1 MNILK
6 EIAAYAVK
14 RVQQAERKMPLE
26 TVKEQALTLPGK
38 EFVFEY
44 ALRKPELSF
53 ICECKKASPSKG
65 MIAEDFP
72 YLKIAQEYEQAG
84 ADCISVL
91 TEPKYFLGND
101 SYLQEIA
108 QAVFIPCLRKDFIV
122 APYMIY
128 EARVLGAAAVLLICS
143 LLTEKE
149 LAEYLE
155 ICEGLGMSALV
166 EVHNAAE
173 ISMAIHAGARIIGV
187 NNRNLS
193 DFSVDMDNSSRLR
206 ELVPPEI
213 LFVAES
219 GIKTAADVQTMREI
233 GADAVLI
240 GELLMRAENRSA
252 MLAELR
258 RGR

>member
-14 RVQQAERKMPLE
+14 RVQQAESKIPLE
-26 TVKEQALTLPGK
+26 AIKEQALALPGK
-38 EFVFEY
+38 EFVFEH

-65 MIAEDFP
+65 IIAEDFP

-91 TEPKYFLGND
+91 TEPKYFLGDD
-101 SYLQEIA
+101 SYLQKIA
-108 QAVFIPCLRKDFIV
+108 QAVSVPCLRKDFVV

-149 LAEYLE
+149 LSEYLE
-155 ICEGLGMSALV
+155 ICDSLGMSALV

-173 ISMAIHAGARIIGV
+173 ISMAIYAGVRIIGV

-193 DFSVDMDNSSRLR
+193 DFSVDMANSGRLR

-219 GIKTAADVQTMREI
+219 GIKTAADVQTVREI

>member
-1 MNILK
+1 MNIIN

-14 RVQQAERKMPLE
+14 RVQQAESKIPLDA
-26 TVKEQALTLPGK
+26 VKEQALALPGK
-38 EFVFEY
+38 EFVFEH

-65 MIAEDFP
+65 IIAEHFP

-91 TEPKYFLGND
+91 TEPKYFLGDD

-108 QAVFIPCLRKDFIV
+108 QAVSVPCLRKDFVV

-155 ICEGLGMSALV
+155 ICDSLGMSALV

-193 DFSVDMDNSSRLR
+193 DFSVDMANSNRLR

-213 LFVAES
+213 VFVAES

-233 GADAVLI
+233 EADGVLI
-240 GELLMRAENRSA
+240 GELLMRADNRSA

>member
-14 RVQQAERKMPLE
+14 RVQQAESKIPLDA
-26 TVKEQALTLPGK
+26 VKEQALALPGK
-38 EFVFEY
+38 EFVFEH

-65 MIAEDFP
+65 IIADDFP
-72 YLKIAQEYEQAG
+72 YLKIAQEYELAG

-108 QAVFIPCLRKDFIV
+108 QAVSAPCLRKDFVV
-122 APYMIY
+122 ASYMIY

-143 LLTEKE
+143 LLTEKK

-155 ICEGLGMSALV
+155 ICESLGMSALV

-193 DFSVDMDNSSRLR
+193 DFSVDMANSNRLR

-219 GIKTAADVQTMREI
+219 GIKTAADVQALRKI

>member
-1 MNILK
+1 MNIIN

-14 RVQQAERKMPLE
+14 RVQQAESKIPLE
-26 TVKEQALTLPGK
+26 VIKEQALALPGK
-38 EFVFEY
+38 KFIFEY

-65 MIAEDFP
+65 IIAEDFP
-72 YLKIAQEYEQAG
+72 YLKIAQEYEKAG

-91 TEPKYFLGND
+91 TEPKYFLGDD

-108 QAVFIPCLRKDFIV
+108 QAVSVPCLRKDFVV

-143 LLTEKE
+143 LLTEKK

-193 DFSVDMDNSSRLR
+193 DFSVDIANSSRLR

-219 GIKTAADVQTMREI
+219 GIKTAADIQTMREI

>member
-14 RVQQAERKMPLE
+14 RVQQAESKIPLE
-26 TVKEQALTLPGK
+26 AVKEQALALPGK
-38 EFVFEY
+38 EFVFEH

-65 MIAEDFP
+65 IIADDFP
-72 YLKIAQEYEQAG
+72 YLKIAKEYEQAG

-91 TEPKYFLGND
+91 TEPKYFLGDD

-108 QAVFIPCLRKDFIV
+108 QAVSVPCLRKDFVV

-149 LAEYLE
+149 LSEYLT
-155 ICEGLGMSALV
+155 ICDSLGISALV
-166 EVHNAAE
+166 EAHNAAE
-173 ISMAIHAGARIIGV
+173 INMAIHAGARIIGV

-193 DFSVDMDNSSRLR
+193 DFSVDMANSNRLR

-219 GIKTAADVQTMREI
+219 GIKTAADVQILREI

-240 GELLMRAENRSA
+240 GELMMRAENRST
-252 MLAELR
+252 MLVELR

>member
-1 MNILK
+1 MNIIN

-14 RVQQAERKMPLE
+14 RVQQAESKIPLDA
-26 TVKEQALTLPGK
+26 VKEQALALPGK
-38 EFVFEY
+38 EFVFEH

-65 MIAEDFP
+65 IIAEDFP
-72 YLKIAQEYEQAG
+72 YLKIAKEYEQAG

-91 TEPKYFLGND
+91 TEPEYFLGDN

-108 QAVFIPCLRKDFIV
+108 QAVSLPCLRKDFII

-155 ICEGLGMSALV
+155 ICDSLGMSALV

-193 DFSVDMDNSSRLR
+193 DFSVDMANSGRLR

-219 GIKTAADVQTMREI
+219 GIKTAADVQTVREI

>member
-6 EIAAYAVK
+6 EITAYAVK
-14 RVQQAERKMPLE
+14 RVQQAESKIPLDA
-26 TVKEQALTLPGK
+26 VKEQALALPGK
-38 EFVFEY
+38 EFVFEH

-65 MIAEDFP
+65 IIAEYFP

-91 TEPKYFLGND
+91 TEPKYFLGDD

-108 QAVFIPCLRKDFIV
+108 KAVSVPCLRKDFVV
-122 APYMIY
+122 APYMLY
-128 EARVLGAAAVLLICS
+128 EARVLGAAAILLICS

-149 LAEYLE
+149 LAEYLA
-155 ICEGLGMSALV
+155 ICDSLGMSALV

-173 ISMAIHAGARIIGV
+173 VSMAIHAGARIIGV

-193 DFSVDMDNSSRLR
+193 DFSVDMANSSRLR

-219 GIKTAADVQTMREI
+219 GIKTAADVQILREI

-240 GELLMRAENRSA
+240 GELLMRADNRSA

-258 RGR
+258 RRR

>member
-1 MNILK
+1 MNILN

-14 RVQQAERKMPLE
+14 RVQQAESKMPLE
-26 TVKEQALTLPGK
+26 AIKEQALTLPGK
-38 EFVFEY
+38 EFVFEH

-65 MIAEDFP
+65 IIADDFP

-101 SYLQEIA
+101 SYLQEIV
-108 QAVFIPCLRKDFIV
+108 QAVSVPCLRKDFVV

-149 LAEYLE
+149 LSEYLA
-155 ICEGLGMSALV
+155 ICDSLGISALV

-173 ISMAIHAGARIIGV
+173 INMAIHAGVRIIGV

-193 DFSVDMDNSSRLR
+193 DFSVDMANSNRLR

-219 GIKTAADVQTMREI
+219 GIKTAADVQALRKI

-240 GELLMRAENRSA
+240 GELMMRAENRSA

>member
-1 MNILK
+1 MNILN

-14 RVQQAERKMPLE
+14 RVQQAESKMPLE
-26 TVKEQALTLPGK
+26 AMKEQALALPGK
-38 EFVFEY
+38 EFVFEH

-65 MIAEDFP
+65 IIADDFP

-91 TEPKYFLGND
+91 TEHKYFLGDD

-108 QAVFIPCLRKDFIV
+108 HAVSVPCLRKDFV
-122 APYMIY
+122 VVPYMIY

-193 DFSVDMDNSSRLR
+193 DFSVDMANSSRLR

-219 GIKTAADVQTMREI
+219 GIKTAADIQTMREI

-240 GELLMRAENRSA
+240 GELLIRAENRSA

>member
-14 RVQQAERKMPLE
+14 RVQQAESKMPLE
-26 TVKEQALTLPGK
+26 AMKEQALALQGK
-38 EFVFEY
+38 KFIFEH

-65 MIAEDFP
+65 IIAEDFP

-91 TEPKYFLGND
+91 TEPKYFLGDN

-108 QAVFIPCLRKDFIV
+108 QAVTVPCLRKDFVV
-122 APYMIY
+122 APYMLY

-155 ICEGLGMSALV
+155 ICDSLGMSALV
-166 EVHNAAE
+166 EAHNAAE

-193 DFSVDMDNSSRLR
+193 DFSVDMANSSRLR
-206 ELVPPEI
+206 ELIPPEI

-219 GIKTAADVQTMREI
+219 GIKTVADVQILREI

>member
-14 RVQQAERKMPLE
+14 RVQQAECKIPLE
-26 TVKEQALTLPGK
+26 AIKEQALALPGK
-38 EFVFEY
+38 EFVFEH

-65 MIAEDFP
+65 IIAEDFP

-84 ADCISVL
+84 ADCISIL
-91 TEPKYFLGND
+91 TEPKYFLGDD

-108 QAVFIPCLRKDFIV
+108 QAVSVPCLRKDFV
-122 APYMIY
+122 VSPYMLY

-149 LAEYLE
+149 LSEYLE
-155 ICEGLGMSALV
+155 ICDSLGMSALV

-193 DFSVDMDNSSRLR
+193 DFSVDMANSSRLR

-219 GIKTAADVQTMREI
+219 GIKTAADVQALREI

-240 GELLMRAENRSA
+240 GELLMRAENRNA
-252 MLAELR
+252 MLTELR

>member
-6 EIAAYAVK
+6 EIAVYAVK
-14 RVQQAERKMPLE
+14 RVQQAESKIPLE
-26 TVKEQALTLPGK
+26 AIKEQVLALPGK
-38 EFVFEY
+38 EFIFEH

-65 MIAEDFP
+65 IIAEDFP

-108 QAVFIPCLRKDFIV
+108 QAVSAPCLRKDFIV

-149 LAEYLE
+149 LSEYLE
-155 ICEGLGMSALV
+155 ICDSLGMSALV
-166 EVHNAAE
+166 EAHNAAE

-193 DFSVDMDNSSRLR
+193 DFSVDMANSSRLR
-206 ELVPPEI
+206 ELIPPEI

-219 GIKTAADVQTMREI
+219 GIKTVADIQTMREI

-240 GELLMRAENRSA
+240 GELMMRAENRST

-258 RGR
+258 RGI

>member
-6 EIAAYAVK
+6 EIAAYAIK
-14 RVQQAERKMPLE
+14 RVQQAERKMSLE
-26 TVKEQALTLPGK
+26 AVKEQALALPGK
-38 EFVFEY
+38 KFIFEY

-65 MIAEDFP
+65 IIAENFP

-91 TEPKYFLGND
+91 TEPKYFFGND

-108 QAVFIPCLRKDFIV
+108 QVVSAPCLRKDFIV

-149 LAEYLE
+149 LSEYLE
-155 ICEGLGMSALV
+155 ICDSLGMSALV
-166 EVHNAAE
+166 EAHNAAE
-173 ISMAIHAGARIIGV
+173 VSMAIHAGARIIGV

-193 DFSVDMDNSSRLR
+193 DFSVDMANSSRLR
-206 ELVPPEI
+206 ELILPEI

-219 GIKTAADVQTMREI
+219 GIKTAADVQALREI

-240 GELLMRAENRSA
+240 GELLMRAENRNA
-252 MLAELR
+252 MLTELR

>member
-26 TVKEQALTLPGK
+26 TVKEQALALPGK

-44 ALRKPELSF
+44 VLRKPELSF

-65 MIAEDFP
+65 IIADDFP

-84 ADCISVL
+84 VDCISVL
-91 TEPKYFLGND
+91 TEPKYFLGDD

-108 QAVFIPCLRKDFIV
+108 QAVSVPCLRKDFVI

-128 EARVLGAAAVLLICS
+128 EAKVLGAAAVLLICS

-149 LAEYLE
+149 LSEYLA
-155 ICEGLGMSALV
+155 ICDSLGISALV
-166 EVHNAAE
+166 EAHNAAE
-173 ISMAIHAGARIIGV
+173 INMAIHAGVRIIGV

-193 DFSVDMDNSSRLR
+193 DFSVDMANSNRLR

-219 GIKTAADVQTMREI
+219 GIKTAADVQVLRKI

-240 GELLMRAENRSA
+240 GELMMRAENRSA

>member
-14 RVQQAERKMPLE
+14 RVQQAESKIPLE
-26 TVKEQALTLPGK
+26 AIKEQALALPGK
-38 EFVFEY
+38 EFVFEH

-65 MIAEDFP
+65 IIVEDFP

-91 TEPKYFLGND
+91 TELKYFLGDD

-108 QAVFIPCLRKDFIV
+108 QAVSVPCLRKDFVV

-149 LAEYLE
+149 LTEYLE
-155 ICEGLGMSALV
+155 ICDSLGMSALV

-173 ISMAIHAGARIIGV
+173 ISMALHAGARIIGV

-193 DFSVDMDNSSRLR
+193 DFSVDMANSSRLR

-219 GIKTAADVQTMREI
+219 GIKTVADVQALREI

-240 GELLMRAENRSA
+240 GELMMRAENRSA

-258 RGR
+258 RGI

>member
-1 MNILK
+1 MNILN

-14 RVQQAERKMPLE
+14 RVQQAESKMPLE
-26 TVKEQALTLPGK
+26 AIKEQALTLPGK
-38 EFVFEY
+38 EFVFEH

-65 MIAEDFP
+65 IIAGNFP

-91 TEPKYFLGND
+91 TEPKYFLGDD

-108 QAVFIPCLRKDFIV
+108 HAVSVPCLRKDFVV

-173 ISMAIHAGARIIGV
+173 ISRAIHAGARIIGV

-193 DFSVDMDNSSRLR
+193 NFSVDMANSNRLR

-219 GIKTAADVQTMREI
+219 GIKTAADVQILREI

>member
-14 RVQQAERKMPLE
+14 RVQQAESKIPLE
-26 TVKEQALTLPGK
+26 VIKEQALALPGK
-38 EFVFEY
+38 EFVFEH

-65 MIAEDFP
+65 IIAEDFP

-84 ADCISVL
+84 ADCISIL
-91 TEPKYFLGND
+91 TEPKYFLGDD

-108 QAVFIPCLRKDFIV
+108 QAVSVPCLRKDFV
-122 APYMIY
+122 VSPYMLY

-149 LAEYLE
+149 LSEYLE
-155 ICEGLGMSALV
+155 ICDSLGMSALV

-193 DFSVDMDNSSRLR
+193 DFSVDMANSSRLR

-219 GIKTAADVQTMREI
+219 GIKTAADVQALREI

-240 GELLMRAENRSA
+240 GELLMRAENRNA
-252 MLAELR
+252 MLTELR

>member
-1 MNILK
+1 MNILN
-6 EIAAYAVK
+6 EIAAYAFK
-14 RVQQAERKMPLE
+14 RVQQAESKIPLE
-26 TVKEQALTLPGK
+26 VIKEKALALPGK
-38 EFVFEY
+38 KFIFEY

-65 MIAEDFP
+65 IIADDFP
-72 YLKIAQEYEQAG
+72 YLKIAQEYELAG

-108 QAVFIPCLRKDFIV
+108 QAVSAPCLRKDFIV

-149 LAEYLE
+149 LSEYLE
-155 ICEGLGMSALV
+155 ICDSLGMSALV

-193 DFSVDMDNSSRLR
+193 DFSVDMANSGRLR

-213 LFVAES
+213 LFIAES
-219 GIKTAADVQTMREI
+219 GIKTAADVQTVREI
-233 GADAVLI
+233 GGDAVLI
-240 GELLMRAENRSA
+240 GELLMRADNRSA

-258 RGR
+258 RRR

>member
-14 RVQQAERKMPLE
+14 RVQQAESKMSLE
-26 TVKEQALTLPGK
+26 AVKEQALTLPSK
-38 EFVFEY
+38 EFIFEH

-65 MIAEDFP
+65 IIAENFP
-72 YLKIAQEYEQAG
+72 YLKIAQEYEMAG

-108 QAVFIPCLRKDFIV
+108 QAVSVPCLRKNFVV

-149 LAEYLE
+149 LTEYLE
-155 ICEGLGMSALV
+155 ICDSLGMSALV

-193 DFSVDMDNSSRLR
+193 DFSVDMANSSRLR

-219 GIKTAADVQTMREI
+219 GIKTAADVQILREI

-240 GELLMRAENRSA
+240 GELMMRAENRNA
-252 MLAELR
+252 MLTELR
-258 RGR
+258 RER

>member
-6 EIAAYAVK
+6 EIAAYAFK
-14 RVQQAERKMPLE
+14 RVQHAERKIPLE
-26 TVKEQALTLPGK
+26 AIKEQALALPGK
-38 EFVFEY
+38 KFIFEY

-65 MIAEDFP
+65 IIADDFP
-72 YLKIAQEYEQAG
+72 YLKIAKEYELAG

-108 QAVFIPCLRKDFIV
+108 QAISVPCLRKDFVV

-149 LAEYLE
+149 LAEYLA
-155 ICEGLGMSALV
+155 ICDSLGMSALV

-193 DFSVDMDNSSRLR
+193 DFSIDMANSNRLR

-219 GIKTAADVQTMREI
+219 GIKTVADVQALREI

-240 GELLMRAENRSA
+240 GELMMRAENRNA
-252 MLAELR
+252 MLTELR

>member
-6 EIAAYAVK
+6 EIAAYAIK
-14 RVQQAERKMPLE
+14 RVQQAERKMSLE
-26 TVKEQALTLPGK
+26 AVKEQALTLPGK

-65 MIAEDFP
+65 IIAEDFP

-108 QAVFIPCLRKDFIV
+108 QAVSVPCLRKDFVV
-122 APYMIY
+122 APYMLY

-193 DFSVDMDNSSRLR
+193 DFSVDMANSNRLR
-206 ELVPPEI
+206 ELIPPEI

-219 GIKTAADVQTMREI
+219 GIKTAADVQTVREI
-233 GADAVLI
+233 GGDAVLI

>member
-14 RVQQAERKMPLE
+14 RVQQAESKIPLE
-26 TVKEQALTLPGK
+26 VIKEQALTLPGK

-65 MIAEDFP
+65 IIVEDFP
-72 YLKIAQEYEQAG
+72 YLKIAQEYEKAG

-108 QAVFIPCLRKDFIV
+108 QAVSAPCLRKDFVV
-122 APYMIY
+122 ASYMIY

-143 LLTEKE
+143 LLTEKK

-155 ICEGLGMSALV
+155 ICESLGMSALV

-193 DFSVDMDNSSRLR
+193 DFSVDMANSNRLR

-219 GIKTAADVQTMREI
+219 GIKTAADVQALRKI

>member
-1 MNILK
+1 MNILN

-14 RVQQAERKMPLE
+14 RVQQAESKMPLE
-26 TVKEQALTLPGK
+26 AMKEQALALPGK
-38 EFVFEY
+38 EFVFEH

-65 MIAEDFP
+65 IIADDFP

-91 TEPKYFLGND
+91 TEPKYFLGDD

-108 QAVFIPCLRKDFIV
+108 QAVSVPCLRKDFV
-122 APYMIY
+122 VSPYMLY

-166 EVHNAAE
+166 EVHNTAE

-193 DFSVDMDNSSRLR
+193 NFSVDMANSSRLR

-233 GADAVLI
+233 DADAVLI

>member
-1 MNILK
+1 MNILN

-14 RVQQAERKMPLE
+14 RVQQAESKMPLE
-26 TVKEQALTLPGK
+26 AMKEQALALPGK
-38 EFVFEY
+38 EFVFEH

-65 MIAEDFP
+65 IIEDDFP

-91 TEPKYFLGND
+91 TEHKYFLGDD

-108 QAVFIPCLRKDFIV
+108 HAVSVPCLRKDFV
-122 APYMIY
+122 VVPYMIY

-193 DFSVDMDNSSRLR
+193 DFSVDMANSSRLR

-219 GIKTAADVQTMREI
+219 GIKTAADIQTMREI

-240 GELLMRAENRSA
+240 GELLIRAENRSA

>member
-14 RVQQAERKMPLE
+14 RVQQAESKIPLDA
-26 TVKEQALTLPGK
+26 VKEQALALPGK
-38 EFVFEY
+38 EFVFEH

-65 MIAEDFP
+65 IIAEHFP

-91 TEPKYFLGND
+91 TEPKYFLGDD

-108 QAVFIPCLRKDFIV
+108 QAVSVPCLRKDFVV
-122 APYMIY
+122 APYMLY
-128 EARVLGAAAVLLICS
+128 EARVFGAAAVLLICS

-149 LAEYLE
+149 LAEYLA
-155 ICEGLGMSALV
+155 ICESLGMSALV
-166 EVHNAAE
+166 EVHNVAE

-193 DFSVDMDNSSRLR
+193 DFSVDMANSNRLR

-219 GIKTAADVQTMREI
+219 GIKTAADVQALREI

-252 MLAELR
+252 MLVELR

>member
-14 RVQQAERKMPLE
+14 RVQQAESKIPLE
-26 TVKEQALTLPGK
+26 VIKEQALALPGK
-38 EFVFEY
+38 KFIFEY
-44 ALRKPELSF
+44 ALRKPGLSF

-65 MIAEDFP
+65 IIADDFP

-91 TEPKYFLGND
+91 TEPKYFLGDD

-108 QAVFIPCLRKDFIV
+108 QAVSVPCLRKDFVI

-155 ICEGLGMSALV
+155 ICDSLGMSALV

-173 ISMAIHAGARIIGV
+173 ISMAIRAGARIIGV

-193 DFSVDMDNSSRLR
+193 DFSVDMANSSRLR

>member
-38 EFVFEY
+38 EFVFEH

-65 MIAEDFP
+65 IIAEHFP

-91 TEPKYFLGND
+91 TEPKYFLGDD

-108 QAVFIPCLRKDFIV
+108 QAVSVPCLRKDFVV
-122 APYMIY
+122 APYMLY

-149 LAEYLE
+149 LAEYLA
-155 ICEGLGMSALV
+155 ICESLGMSALV

-193 DFSVDMDNSSRLR
+193 DFSVDMANSSRLR
-206 ELVPPEI
+206 ELIPPEI

-219 GIKTAADVQTMREI
+219 GIKTAADVQILREI

-252 MLAELR
+252 MLAKLR

>member
-26 TVKEQALTLPGK
+26 TVKEQALALPGK

-65 MIAEDFP
+65 IIADDFP

-84 ADCISVL
+84 VDCISVL
-91 TEPKYFLGND
+91 TEPKYFLGDD

-108 QAVFIPCLRKDFIV
+108 QAVSVPCLRKDFVI

-128 EARVLGAAAVLLICS
+128 EAKVLGAAAVLLICS

-149 LAEYLE
+149 LSEYLA
-155 ICEGLGMSALV
+155 ICDSLGISALV
-166 EVHNAAE
+166 EAHNAAE
-173 ISMAIHAGARIIGV
+173 INMAIHAGVRIIGV

-193 DFSVDMDNSSRLR
+193 DFSVDMANSNRLR

-219 GIKTAADVQTMREI
+219 GIKTAADVQVLRKI

-240 GELLMRAENRSA
+240 GELMMRAENRSA